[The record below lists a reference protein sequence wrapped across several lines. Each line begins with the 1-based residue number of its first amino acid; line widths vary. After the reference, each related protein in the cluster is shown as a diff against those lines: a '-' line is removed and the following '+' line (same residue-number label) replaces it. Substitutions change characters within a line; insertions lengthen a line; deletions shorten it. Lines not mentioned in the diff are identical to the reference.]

1 MIFTNICN
9 FKERQLKIKN
19 LCVMKKIV
27 SFMKRMVNA
36 YFKAYAKACVVRTD
50 GNYMI
55 YCFPT
60 TGSIYV
66 SSINKK

>member
-1 MIFTNICN
+1 
-9 FKERQLKIKN
+9 
-19 LCVMKKIV
+19 MKKIV

-36 YFKAYAKACVVRTD
+36 YFKACAKACVVRTD

-66 SSINKK
+66 SSINNKEK